1 MRSLYERIGGEA
13 TVASVVDGLYERL
26 IVDPRVLH
34 QFDPA
39 RIDSLK
45 AGQRTFFRAVLGGG
59 GDEDRPDLAKA
70 HAHLTIS
77 DEQVAAVLGHL
88 SAELAEAGV
97 NDDVRRQVMSV
108 VSRLWLARV
117 F

>member
-13 TVASVVDGLYERL
+13 TVATVVDGLYERL

-39 RIDSLK
+39 RIGTLK
-45 AGQRTFFRAVLGGG
+45 AGQRAFFRSALGGG

-70 HAHLTIS
+70 HAHLMIT

-88 SAELAEAGV
+88 DSVLAETGV
-97 NDDVRRQVMSV
+97 NDDLRRQVMSV